1 MSTAHSHHPSV
12 DRKILW
18 AARAAAGTLA
28 LALALPAPAVAKQSD
43 REQPVQVDAGH
54 FDGMQQPNSVSHLRG
69 NVVITQGSLK
79 ATGDSAD
86 VHFDA
91 NSEVSRVLLKGG
103 PAHLQQEDD
112 NGNLMSASAATIDY
126 QIAKDQAILSGDAHV
141 KQQGRGE
148 ARGDTLVYNTRTSHM
163 TGDSSGDSRVHL
175 IFQSKQKPA
184 PADEGN

>member
-1 MSTAHSHHPSV
+1 MSMAHSHHPSV
-12 DRKILW
+12 KTVL
-18 AARAAAGTLA
+18 AVLAVLGALGLPPAAG
-28 LALALPAPAVAKQSD
+28 AKQSD
-43 REQPVQVDAGH
+43 REQQVLVDAGH
-54 FDGMQQPNSVSHLRG
+54 FDGMQQPNSVSHLRDK
-69 NVVITQGSLK
+69 VVITQGTLK

-86 VHFDA
+86 VYFDA

-126 QIAKDQAILSGDAHV
+126 QITKDQAILSGNAEV

-148 ARGDTLVYNTRTSHM
+148 ARGDRLVYNTRTSHM

-175 IFQSKQKPA
+175 IFQSKKKPA
-184 PADEGN
+184 PAGEGN